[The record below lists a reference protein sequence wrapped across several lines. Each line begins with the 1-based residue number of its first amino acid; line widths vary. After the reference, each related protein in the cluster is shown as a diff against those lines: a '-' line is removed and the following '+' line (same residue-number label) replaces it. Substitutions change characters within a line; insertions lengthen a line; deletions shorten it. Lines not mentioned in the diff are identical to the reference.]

1 MQKAI
6 AMTRIFFLILT
17 VLATFG
23 SPINGQFMKPVRWD
37 VSTQMTDDNHG
48 VVTMK
53 AMIDNGWHMYS
64 HDLDPNAGPT
74 PLQVKW
80 DKLEGVEL
88 NGGLTSDKKAHVQF
102 DAMFNAELSWWTESV
117 VISQAFTATAPNFV
131 IDGTIR
137 YSACNDE
144 NCIPSVQRDI
154 LINRNGKN
162 C

>member
-1 MQKAI
+1 
-6 AMTRIFFLILT
+6 
-17 VLATFG
+17 
-23 SPINGQFMKPVRWD
+23 
-37 VSTQMTDDNHG
+37 
-48 VVTMK
+48 
-53 AMIDNGWHMYS
+53 MIDNGWHMYS

-131 IDGTIR
+131 LTVQSGIR
-137 YSACNDE
+137 HVMMKIVFLRPKRHSH
-144 NCIPSVQRDI
+144 
-154 LINRNGKN
+154 
-162 C
+162 